1 MSGWRDRVPLPA
13 YTPTPGQIADD
24 ARYKRER
31 QEKWDRDLHRAQ
43 RDLLFQLGMPPK
55 DHVLIRAGAV
65 RPTPAIEALDP
76 PIPLL
81 ALSGPPGLGKTTAAC
96 VWLHRWTLDRST
108 WAESDFGNPICQ
120 GSALFIRAT
129 KLARW
134 PRYDDGEMD
143 RLLGLTLL
151 AVDDL
156 GTEYCGS
163 KPAHESFMTLFDEVV
178 DVRYAGRRP
187 TLFTTN
193 LGPADFVQR
202 YGQRVGDRFAES
214 GRFVR
219 LSGRSLRGL
228 LP

>member
-1 MSGWRDRVPLPA
+1 MGRFSDLGGVFV
-13 YTPTPGQIADD
+13 PTPEQIAADVT
-24 ARYKRER
+24 YKRER
-31 QEKWDRDLHRAQ
+31 QEKWARDLHRAQ
-43 RDLLFQLGMPPK
+43 RDLLLELEMPPK
-55 DHVLIRAGAV
+55 DLALIQAGAV

-76 PIPLL
+76 PITLL

-96 VWLHRWTLDRST
+96 VWLHRWTLDRRT
-108 WAESDFGNPICQ
+108 WAESAFGNPTRR
-120 GSALFIRAT
+120 GSALFVRAT

-134 PRYDDGEMD
+134 PRYDDDEMD

-151 AVDDL
+151 VVDDL
-156 GTEYCGS
+156 GVEYLGS

-178 DVRYAGRRP
+178 DFRYAWRRP
-187 TLFTTN
+187 TAFTTN

-219 LSGRSLRGL
+219 LSGPSLRGQ
-228 LP
+228 P